1 MQDQISLV
9 EIVDR
14 INEIEQGG
22 EFLSASQKSEILRT
36 LFQFYSS
43 SNKYLGFDIPSL
55 DFKKGGHLFTGE
67 RLYTQFGI
75 NTVVSLEI
83 CRIMSLLDETQ
94 DEIQPILNAVNTRLS
109 TKCFVRDGCI
119 IGECAHALLAFWRYL
134 LVSDWLNK
142 DDRIKTFLGLLKSNR
157 DDNGR
162 WHHFPFYYTLMVLK
176 ETHMELAKQELD
188 YAQAACERS
197 LPYISVPEPY
207 RHRRKFILENC
218 LQSLPVTQMNFL
230 SLGV

>member
-14 INEIEQGG
+14 INEIEQDG

-55 DFKKGGHLFTGE
+55 DFEKGGHLFTGE

-83 CRIMSLLDETQ
+83 CRIMSLLDRTQ

-119 IGECAHALLAFWRYL
+119 IGECAHALLVFWRYL
-134 LVSDWLNK
+134 LVSDWPDREMRIIKIINILN
-142 DDRIKTFLGLLKSNR
+142 TNR
-157 DDNGR
+157 DGNGR
-162 WHHFPFYYTLMVLK
+162 WNHFPFYYTLMVLQ
-176 ETHMELAKQELD
+176 ETQMELAKQELD
-188 YAQAACERS
+188 YAMPACERS
-197 LPYISVPEPY
+197 LPYISVPEPF
-207 RHRRKFILENC
+207 RHRRKLILENC
-218 LQSLPVTQMNFL
+218 LQSLPVTQMSFM